1 MRTAVALVAIGG
13 IAITV
18 TTSTTTAL
26 APVGGQ
32 APSNLQPAAF
42 AQAGATQ
49 QTIRLESVDGRVRI
63 RLEGPE
69 TWSIDAT
76 GFDVIPDEKGLR
88 FRAQPLDI
96 YVQTAKTDS
105 VAQEFELTVSP
116 AGTLGFDARN
126 MSRRRR
132 P

>member
-1 MRTAVALVAIGG
+1 MRAAVALVAIGG
-13 IAITV
+13 IAIAV

-26 APVGGQ
+26 APVGEQ
-32 APSNLQPAAF
+32 AAPSNLQPAAF
-42 AQAGATQ
+42 AQAGATP

-105 VAQEFELTVSP
+105 VAQEFE
-116 AGTLGFDARN
+116 
-126 MSRRRR
+126 
-132 P
+132 